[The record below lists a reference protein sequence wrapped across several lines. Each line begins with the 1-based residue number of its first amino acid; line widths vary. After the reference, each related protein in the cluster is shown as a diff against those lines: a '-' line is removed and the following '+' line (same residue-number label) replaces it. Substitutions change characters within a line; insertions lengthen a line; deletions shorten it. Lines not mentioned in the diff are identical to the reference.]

1 MGAVKPSTRSHPMSS
16 PSIRPGFSSVSP
28 YLVFRDA
35 AKALDF
41 YRHAFGALEVS
52 RHADADGAVRHGEFK
67 IGDSTFMVTTESAQ
81 YPFMRS
87 AEALGN
93 SPVQFFL
100 YVENVDTLFQR
111 VLDLGA
117 QVVMPVAD
125 QPYGRSG
132 GLRDPFGL
140 VWWLSTH
147 KA

>member
-1 MGAVKPSTRSHPMSS
+1 MSS
-16 PSIRPGFSSVSP
+16 PSVRPGFSSVSP
-28 YLVFRDA
+28 FLVFRDA

-41 YRHAFGALEVS
+41 YQRAFGAIELS
-52 RHADADGAVRHGEFK
+52 RQTYADGVIRHGEFK
-67 IGDSTFMVTTESAQ
+67 IGDSTFMLTTENAR

-87 AEALGN
+87 AEALGD

-100 YVENVDTLFQR
+100 YVEKVDALFQR
-111 VLDLGA
+111 ALGLGA
-117 QVVMPVAD
+117 HTVMPLAD